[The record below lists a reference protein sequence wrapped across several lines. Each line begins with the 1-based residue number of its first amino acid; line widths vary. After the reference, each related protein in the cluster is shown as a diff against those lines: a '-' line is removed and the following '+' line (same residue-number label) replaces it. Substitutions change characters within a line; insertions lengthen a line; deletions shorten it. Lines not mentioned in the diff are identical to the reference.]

1 MSHKNV
7 LKAQKKRAEKLLSVG
22 KLPEARLAF
31 VELCKL
37 NSNDFQSWL
46 TSAMLATRLK
56 NYPEAATA
64 YQHALK
70 LNPNLTDAYF
80 ELAQTQATMGRFTE
94 AQQNYRAFLMMCPDS
109 DEGYKAYAKLLKRW
123 GRLTEATE
131 NYRKAA
137 ELNSGDIET
146 LLELGSLLQQQGL
159 FDEALIQFNKA
170 KQIKPELAHIYN
182 QIASLYR
189 DTNKPEL
196 ALQHYRKAYELAPMQ
211 EASYEFYLGT
221 VYESQGDTDTAL
233 NHFDKAIQC
242 NPELAE
248 AHLSRAV
255 CLLKKGEFKQGWAE
269 HEWRRYHPNWLQ
281 QRNHQIPRIPLWD
294 GKASPDKT
302 ILVVA
307 EQGYGDVFQFSR
319 YLPQLAKLF
328 AKVIVRSKPEDATLL
343 ASIEGVDAIITGI
356 EGINAT
362 QFHAH
367 LHLMSLP
374 YYFGTTLETIP
385 AKVPYLHAPADTIEH
400 WHEKIGSD
408 GFKIGLVWAG
418 SPSNVKNQIRNIQ
431 LADLAPL
438 GEIPGIRFFGLQKG
452 PGSEQ
457 AASPP
462 GNMDFTFLGDGIKD
476 FADTAA
482 VISNL
487 DLVIS
492 VDTATAHLA
501 GALAKPVWTL
511 LYFPSEWRWLER
523 REDSPWYPSMRL
535 FRQNSDK
542 DWMPV
547 IKRVADE
554 LRRSI

>member
-1 MSHKNV
+1 MSNV
-7 LKAQKKRAEKLLSVG
+7 L
-22 KLPEARLAF
+22 
-31 VELCKL
+31 
-37 NSNDFQSWL
+37 
-46 TSAMLATRLK
+46 
-56 NYPEAATA
+56 
-64 YQHALK
+64 
-70 LNPNLTDAYF
+70 
-80 ELAQTQATMGRFTE
+80 
-94 AQQNYRAFLMMCPDS
+94 
-109 DEGYKAYAKLLKRW
+109 
-123 GRLTEATE
+123 
-131 NYRKAA
+131 
-137 ELNSGDIET
+137 
-146 LLELGSLLQQQGL
+146 
-159 FDEALIQFNKA
+159 FN
-170 KQIKPELAHIYN
+170 E
-182 QIASLYR
+182 
-189 DTNKPEL
+189 
-196 ALQHYRKAYELAPMQ
+196 
-211 EASYEFYLGT
+211 
-221 VYESQGDTDTAL
+221 V
-233 NHFDKAIQC
+233 
-242 NPELAE
+242 
-248 AHLSRAV
+248 
-255 CLLKKGEFKQGWAE
+255 
-269 HEWRRYHPNWLQ
+269 
-281 QRNHQIPRIPLWD
+281 HQI
-294 GKASPDKT
+294 G
-302 ILVVA
+302 
-307 EQGYGDVFQFSR
+307 
-319 YLPQLAKLF
+319 
-328 AKVIVRSKPEDATLL
+328 
-343 ASIEGVDAIITGI
+343 
-356 EGINAT
+356 N
-362 QFHAH
+362 
-367 LHLMSLP
+367 
-374 YYFGTTLETIP
+374 
-385 AKVPYLHAPADTIEH
+385 
-400 WHEKIGSD
+400 D